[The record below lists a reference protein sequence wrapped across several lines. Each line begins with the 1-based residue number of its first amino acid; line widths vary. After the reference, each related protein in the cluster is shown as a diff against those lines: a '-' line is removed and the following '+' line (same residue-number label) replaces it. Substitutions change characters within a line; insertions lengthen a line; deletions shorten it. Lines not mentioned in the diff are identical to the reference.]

1 MQRWIYLLIVLVSFI
16 YRLEAKTPLKL
27 LHLTFHRSCLNE
39 IEAIGKEL
47 GLDVEHWF
55 IPDLPPQYLDGV
67 SKGNALY
74 NIDHERAERIWKKHH
89 KLFDEFDAVLVSDTA
104 PLSRIFLQNRWKKPL
119 IIWICNRFDY
129 SDVASLDCHFPD
141 EEYYELFNQ
150 AAVQDNVTVIA
161 YTAFEHYYAK
171 SKGVDTGNLL
181 IPPCCPQ
188 IKKSPQSSI
197 PLSIEKKDSFF
208 LPPYHNEL
216 YFMDLSQFCTAL
228 GIKNYCGRYNG
239 VADLQDFRGIIH
251 LPYTWSSFAF
261 FECLQLGIPYLIPTV
276 RFFEECASKG
286 NYFHPNLGT
295 LLEQKLFPLSEWY
308 AAEHQDF
315 ITYFDSWEDLQIKI
329 QETNF
334 SKLREKIKAFGK
346 EHKAR
351 TLDQWRAIFDK
362 ITNQQKIISS
372 PKPLV
377 KDPFV
382 VGRLVGQLG
391 NQFFIIAATLNLA
404 LSHNATAFFPD
415 FLHPF
420 DPKYRLEQNY
430 KNIFFRLNAAI
441 PPEEIRYYYGER
453 GYTFSPIAY
462 HDNIELRGWFQSE
475 KYFLEHK
482 KEILEFFSPSPQIMA
497 YLRKKY
503 AAIIDHPK
511 TVSIHVRSY
520 LKEDPEQKVYI
531 SYDTVMDYYKK
542 AISLFPEDTLFVV
555 FSCNIEECKSL
566 FKGMA
571 PNVCFIEGEADYHDL
586 YLMSLCKDN
595 IICNST
601 FSWWGAYL
609 NKNPAKRVIAPPQ
622 WFSEEYGHDTSDLIP
637 ASWTILSY

>member
-1 MQRWIYLLIVLVSFI
+1 MQRWIYLLVVLISFF
-16 YRLEAKTPLKL
+16 YKLEAKSPLKL

-39 IEAIGKEL
+39 IEAVGKEL
-47 GLDVEHWF
+47 GLDIEHWF

-74 NIDHERAERIWKKHH
+74 NIDHERAERIWKKHNRF
-89 KLFDEFDAVLVSDTA
+89 FDEFDAILVSDTA

-129 SDVASLDCHFPD
+129 SDAASLDCHFPD

-150 AAVQDNVTVIA
+150 ATTQDNVTIIA

-171 SKGVDTGNLL
+171 SKGVDTGNIL

-188 IKKSPQSSI
+188 IKKNSQSSI
-197 PLSIEKKDSFF
+197 PASIEKKKCFF

-216 YFMDLSQFCTAL
+216 YFMDLSQFCTKL
-228 GIKNYCGRYNG
+228 GIPNYCGRYNG
-239 VADLQDFRGIIH
+239 AADLQDFKAIIH

-261 FECLQLGIPYLIPTV
+261 FESLQLGIPYLVPTP
-276 RFFEECASKG
+276 RFLEECAEKG

-315 ITYFDSWEDLQIKI
+315 ITYFDSWKDLQIKI
-329 QETNF
+329 KKTNF
-334 SKLREKIKAFGK
+334 SRLREKILDFAK

-362 ITNQQKIISS
+362 IMSQPKIASFS
-372 PKPLV
+372 KPLI

-382 VGRLVGQLG
+382 VGRLAGQLG

-404 LSHNATAFFPD
+404 LSHNAAAFFPD
-415 FLHPF
+415 FLHSF
-420 DPKYRLEQNY
+420 EPKYRLEQNY
-430 KNIFFRLNAAI
+430 KNLFSHLNASV
-441 PPEEIRYYYGER
+441 PPQEIRCYYQEPV
-453 GYTFSPIAY
+453 YTFSPITY
-462 HDNIELRGWFQSE
+462 HDNMELRGWFQSE

-482 KEILEFFSPSPQIMA
+482 EKILEFFSPSPEIMS
-497 YLRKKY
+497 YLRSKY
-503 AAIIDHPK
+503 AFIIDHPK

-520 LKEDPEQKVYI
+520 LKEDPLQKVYI

-542 AISLFPEDTLFVV
+542 AISIFPEDTLFVI
-555 FSCNIEECKSL
+555 FSCEIEECKRL
-566 FKGMA
+566 FNGMMS
-571 PNVCFIEGEADYHDL
+571 NVCFIEGEADYHDL

-609 NKNPAKRVIAPPQ
+609 NKNPDKKVIVPPQ
-622 WFSEEYGHDTSDLIP
+622 WFSKEYGHDTSDLIP
-637 ASWTILSY
+637 SNWTVLSY